1 MKRNLRILA
10 LCLCAAIVSGTAALY
25 ALSVNQGL
33 SNLNI
38 RDANDKPT
46 SIPDFGSKVLT
57 IFYNDAE
64 ASDLSDPMADALK
77 AKNFPESKNR
87 GIGIANL
94 KDSVAPNWLIRK
106 IVRGKIAKYNST
118 ILTDVDQTV
127 ARSWG
132 LGDCNNKSICII
144 VGKDSKVKYVK
155 FMDKY
160 HPATQADIDQVVKVV
175 ADLVK

>member
-1 MKRNLRILA
+1 MKKYLRIVALSLLA
-10 LCLCAAIVSGTAALY
+10 AAVAGTALY
-25 ALSVNQGL
+25 AISVNQSL

-38 RDANDKPT
+38 KDANDVPAR
-46 SIPDFGSKVLT
+46 IPDFGSKVLT
-57 IFYNDAE
+57 IFYNDTE
-64 ASDLSDPMADALK
+64 AADLSDPMSDALK

-106 IVRGKIAKYNST
+106 IIKGKIAKYNTT

-127 ARSWG
+127 PRSWG
-132 LGDCNNKSICII
+132 LGDCNNKSVCII
-144 VGKDSKVKYVK
+144 IGKDSKVKYVK
-155 FMDKY
+155 YLDKY

>member
-1 MKRNLRILA
+1 MKRNLKILA
-10 LCLCAAIVSGTAALY
+10 FCLCAALIAGTASLNAI
-25 ALSVNQGL
+25 SVNQSL

-38 RDANDKPT
+38 RDANDKPS

-64 ASDLSDPMADALK
+64 ESDLSDPMADALK

-94 KDSVAPNWLIRK
+94 KDSVAPNWLIRQ
-106 IVRGKIAKYNST
+106 IVRGTIAKYNST
-118 ILTDVDQTV
+118 ILTDVDLTV
-127 ARSWG
+127 PRSWG

-144 VGKDSKVKYVK
+144 VGKDAKVKYVK
-155 FMDKY
+155 YMDKN
-160 HPATQADIDQVVKVV
+160 HPASQADIDQVVKVV
-175 ADLVK
+175 SELVK